1 MNLYELTQEAK
12 LLASI
17 LESEELSEDL
27 EMMLVI
33 NQNDLQAKSIN
44 YAKVISNFESD
55 ANAIEGEIKRLKA
68 MKDSKDKSIHRLKEA
83 VRVAMIESHIEKIES
98 PLFKLS
104 LRRSEAVEVDEVGF
118 LPSEFI
124 VEKTTLSAD
133 KVAIK
138 KAIKDGQNVTGAR
151 IIENFNLNIK

>member
-44 YAKVISNFESD
+44 YAKFISNFEAYS
-55 ANAIEGEIKRLKA
+55 NEIEG
-68 MKDSKDKSIHRLKEA
+68 
-83 VRVAMIESHIEKIES
+83 
-98 PLFKLS
+98 
-104 LRRSEAVEVDEVGF
+104 
-118 LPSEFI
+118 
-124 VEKTTLSAD
+124 
-133 KVAIK
+133 
-138 KAIKDGQNVTGAR
+138 
-151 IIENFNLNIK
+151 

>member
-1 MNLYELTQEAK
+1 
-12 LLASI
+12 
-17 LESEELSEDL
+17 
-27 EMMLVI
+27 
-33 NQNDLQAKSIN
+33 
-44 YAKVISNFESD
+44 
-55 ANAIEGEIKRLKA
+55 

-138 KAIKDGQNVTGAR
+138 KAIKDGKNVTGAR